1 MNNRVL
7 VVEDDKNLGKVLT
20 DYLTSKNYL
29 VQLAEDGEIGF
40 DFFTNNDY
48 DIIILDVMMPKKDG
62 FSLAKDIRKMNKD
75 IPIIFLTA
83 KSHKENIIKAFNLG
97 ADDYLT
103 KPFSIEELLL
113 RMDAVLKRTVKI
125 DKIELDDNFIIG
137 SYTFHHNQNLLI
149 SSSGTDYKLT
159 TKENDLLKLFCE
171 NINSKVDRSL
181 ALMKI
186 WGDDSYYNARSMD
199 VYIAKLRKYL
209 REDKKIDLK
218 TIHGF
223 GFKLL
228 ILDLSLIHI

>member
-40 DFFTNNDY
+40 DFFTNIDY

-149 SSSGTDYKLT
+149 SSSGTNYKLT

-171 NINSKVDRSL
+171 NIISKVDRSL

-228 ILDLSLIHI
+228 ILD

>member
-209 REDKKIDLK
+209 KEDKKIDLK

-228 ILDLSLIHI
+228 ILD

>member
-149 SSSGTDYKLT
+149 SSSGTNYKLT

-171 NINSKVDRSL
+171 NVNSKVDRSL

-228 ILDLSLIHI
+228 ILD